1 MGDLH
6 GSPDYCVF
14 MGKCKKHI
22 DWKVLLLAFLTVT
35 VVAVICVVFS
45 ILGMKT
51 DFFSPFKHAADSYNI
66 TDLYMYYHWRQDVP
80 SYDGTSVVLVDI
92 SSCRTR
98 SEIAEVIDRINACGP
113 RIVALDII
121 FPEAVSSDPEE
132 DSTLVASLSRVD
144 NLVVAAE
151 MRPVSRT
158 EYSRLSS
165 FFVEE
170 TGAVEGVVT
179 LPSGVIREWTPVVPV
194 GETRYTSFTKAITDI
209 LSVPVPETDELQ
221 LINYAISDPLVV
233 DASDTWEPD
242 FVKDQ
247 IVLLGDVKDARD
259 TYQVPVSLRSSTR
272 QSGVFVHKQ
281 ILMTCLSQD
290 YFRRVPAWLEYLV
303 STLLLLMISTF
314 LSPVLVWAKKKE
326 DDLEDKFKDTPEK
339 YTLKDC
345 VYAFLYHHAAA
356 VMQTALII
364 LTVVAGYLMFWI
376 GGYVFATSFL
386 LAGFVLLYVSH
397 KFVVAALKLISQL
410 SVIFRNREKRKH

>member
-1 MGDLH
+1 MGDLY

-14 MGKCKKHI
+14 MGKCKKRI
-22 DWKVLLLAFLTVT
+22 DWKVFLRAFLTVT

-51 DFFSPFKHAADSYNI
+51 DFFSPFKQAADSYNI

-98 SEIAEVIDRINACGP
+98 SEIAEAIDRINACGP

-121 FPEAVSSDPEE
+121 FPEAVSSDPKE
-132 DSTLVASLSRVD
+132 DSTLVASLSRVG
-144 NLVVAAE
+144 NLVLATE
-151 MRPVSRT
+151 MRPVSGM
-158 EYSRLSS
+158 EYSRMSS

-179 LPSGVIREWTPVVPV
+179 LPSGVIREWTPIVPV
-194 GETRYTSFTKAITDI
+194 GDVQYTSFTKAITDI
-209 LSVPVPETDELQ
+209 LSVPVPETDEFQ

-233 DASDTWEPD
+233 DASEEWDPD
-242 FVKDQ
+242 FLKDQ

-303 STLLLLMISTF
+303 SILILFMISTI
-314 LSPVLVWAKKKE
+314 LSPILVWAKKKE
-326 DDLEDKFKDTPEK
+326 DELEDKFKDTPEK

-345 VYAFLYHHAAA
+345 VCAFLYHHAAGF
-356 VMQTALII
+356 MQTALIVFAVI
-364 LTVVAGYLMFWI
+364 AGYLLFWTCGCI
-376 GGYVFATSFL
+376 FDLTFL

-397 KFVVAALKLISQL
+397 KFVVAVLKLISRL
-410 SVIFRNREKRKH
+410 SVIFKNRAKRK

>member
-1 MGDLH
+1 MGDLY

-14 MGKCKKHI
+14 MGKCKKRI
-22 DWKVLLLAFLTVT
+22 DWKVILRAFLTVT

-51 DFFSPFKHAADSYNI
+51 DFFSPFKQAADSYNI

-98 SEIAEVIDRINACGP
+98 SEIAEAIDRINACGP

-121 FPEAVSSDPEE
+121 FPEAVSSDPKE

-144 NLVVAAE
+144 NLVLATE
-151 MRPVSRT
+151 MRPVSGM
-158 EYSRLSS
+158 EYSRMSS

-179 LPSGVIREWTPVVPV
+179 LPSGVIREWMPIVPV
-194 GETRYTSFTKAITDI
+194 GDVQYTSFTKAITDI
-209 LSVPVPETDELQ
+209 LSVPVPETDEFQ

-233 DASDTWEPD
+233 DASEEWDPD
-242 FVKDQ
+242 FLKDQ

-303 STLLLLMISTF
+303 SILILFMISTI
-314 LSPVLVWAKKKE
+314 LSPILVWAKKKE
-326 DDLEDKFKDTPEK
+326 DELEDKFKDTPEK

-345 VYAFLYHHAAA
+345 VCAFLYHHAAGF
-356 VMQTALII
+356 MQTALIVFAVI
-364 LTVVAGYLMFWI
+364 AGYLLFWTC
-376 GGYVFATSFL
+376 GCVFDLTFL

-397 KFVVAALKLISQL
+397 KFVVAVLKLISRL
-410 SVIFRNREKRKH
+410 SVIFKNRAKRK